1 MDYPVRSIPGFT
13 KADKPKS
20 MALRL
25 ELSSFDVKRKF
36 WKKGIT
42 IFRSHDKVNNENANI
57 RIWSTCL
64 VYQCYG
70 NCKVLNYWK

>member
-36 WKKGIT
+36 WKTGI
-42 IFRSHDKVNNENANI
+42 IFFRSRDKVNNENTKI
-57 RIWSTCL
+57 T
-64 VYQCYG
+64 V
-70 NCKVLNYWK
+70 

>member
-1 MDYPVRSIPGFT
+1 MDYPVISVSGFT

-36 WKKGIT
+36 
-42 IFRSHDKVNNENANI
+42 
-57 RIWSTCL
+57 
-64 VYQCYG
+64 
-70 NCKVLNYWK
+70 